1 MRVRFVSVSFVALC
15 LFAAAAIASREDE
28 PQAGLP
34 VDFVGTWEGTMRMFG
49 GDGGVGQEVPMR
61 VEIEAAEPG
70 AAQPFRL
77 IYGDP
82 ATAPVR
88 DYVLTKVE
96 GAKNHFVNDERNGIL
111 LDTYLVDDTLYSQFE
126 IASVRIDSRFR
137 LEGET
142 LVSEMATFG
151 VTAVRDTRPDADS
164 TTIVRSYPL
173 RGVQVAKLK
182 RR

>member
-1 MRVRFVSVSFVALC
+1 MRLLRVAVSVMVCCALIG
-15 LFAAAAIASREDE
+15 AAIAAREDE
-28 PQAGLP
+28 SESALPAG
-34 VDFVGTWEGTMRMFG
+34 FVGTWEGSMRMYG
-49 GDGGVGQEVPMR
+49 ADGALGQEVPMR
-61 VEIEAAEPG
+61 VEIEAAEDG

-88 DYVLTKVE
+88 DYQLVRVE
-96 GAKNHFVNDERNGIL
+96 GSKNHFLNDERNGIL
-111 LDTYLVDDTLYSQFE
+111 LDIYLVGDTLYSQFE
-126 IASVRIDSRFR
+126 IATVRIDSRFR

-151 VTAVRDTRPDADS
+151 VTAARDTRPDADS

-173 RGVQVAKLK
+173 RGVQVARLK